1 MSNIEEQ
8 IEKQMNMIASKNK
21 NALNSAQIVP
31 LSPDWPFSTNGLY
44 LMLATA
50 GSGKSRFVIKH
61 ILMSEKLFNE
71 PYYQQ
76 IVYCSTSG
84 ELDKTISTY
93 INSKVI
99 KTPLIEVP
107 DTQLMSFL
115 SAHLKRKRKFY
126 AMIEYIQSGFKTINK
141 TLQSCVDKHNLKKR
155 IKMKKAEEIVDA
167 GVYDT
172 IPIYAS
178 GTVHNNRINVIETI
192 EKPDKVKI
200 LKYILN
206 KFQKYNFNKS
216 VVPILVILDD
226 FAGHALLENKRSPLA
241 KMMTKCRHFN
251 MTFVIAVQTVKYVI
265 KDIRRQATDVVI
277 WSGLG
282 EEDFYAVFKEIQ
294 FSYPVDKLWDEYRKL
309 PNQKCHL
316 ILNCKAH
323 SYRFVNVNIA
333 FNDYAEEAPKLK
345 YKKIKTKI

>member
-50 GSGKSRFVIKH
+50 GSGKSRFIIKH

-115 SAHLKRKRKFY
+115 SAHLKRIT
-126 AMIEYIQSGFKTINK
+126 A
-141 TLQSCVDKHNLKKR
+141 
-155 IKMKKAEEIVDA
+155 
-167 GVYDT
+167 
-172 IPIYAS
+172 
-178 GTVHNNRINVIETI
+178 
-192 EKPDKVKI
+192 
-200 LKYILN
+200 
-206 KFQKYNFNKS
+206 
-216 VVPILVILDD
+216 
-226 FAGHALLENKRSPLA
+226 
-241 KMMTKCRHFN
+241 
-251 MTFVIAVQTVKYVI
+251 QT
-265 KDIRRQATDVVI
+265 
-277 WSGLG
+277 
-282 EEDFYAVFKEIQ
+282 
-294 FSYPVDKLWDEYRKL
+294 
-309 PNQKCHL
+309 
-316 ILNCKAH
+316 
-323 SYRFVNVNIA
+323 
-333 FNDYAEEAPKLK
+333 
-345 YKKIKTKI
+345 